1 MNTRIFAS
9 LAAFVLAMVSAAAPG
24 QNPSVA
30 KPPTAPKSASAGTRA
45 RPATPRAASSKK
57 AAPGKAT
64 PAVKKVDPAT
74 PFPLLAVRVEGNKR
88 LNEAK
93 ITALSG
99 LKPGTPVNQDSF
111 SAAHLALMDTGLFES
126 VAYRFE
132 KPSDKEGYIATFEV
146 TETDLFYPIRFED
159 VPAERD
165 EILAY
170 LKEQDPAFDGK
181 SAATEPA
188 LKRYSKLIEG
198 FLSSKGTPMEIRGLV
213 WAEQGGELSVMYR
226 PDTAIPSISDIRF
239 EGSEKI
245 EPLELRRIVIQTAT
259 GILFTEER
267 LRTVLNNEIVPAY
280 WAIGYLGVKFP
291 KIEAT
296 PLTEEKGV
304 RVMVTVEEGPEF
316 TLKEARIETTV
327 FQEAE
332 LLRIAKFPIGET
344 AQMKMV
350 ADGVKEVLDRY
361 KRQGYVDAKAR
372 FEPELNFEE
381 KTADLKV
388 LVNEG
393 EQYLFRELKIQG
405 LDLVNEAGLRKL
417 WSLEPGKPFNALYPH
432 FFLEQLRERQLM
444 QDLGVSKAQVD
455 LNERGKDATVTLIF
469 KAPDNTPPP
478 RVPLV
483 RPQ

>member
-1 MNTRIFAS
+1 
-9 LAAFVLAMVSAAAPG
+9 L
-24 QNPSVA
+24 
-30 KPPTAPKSASAGTRA
+30 
-45 RPATPRAASSKK
+45 
-57 AAPGKAT
+57 
-64 PAVKKVDPAT
+64 
-74 PFPLLAVRVEGNKR
+74 PLLAVRVEGNKR
-88 LNEAK
+88 LDRAK

-132 KPSDKEGYIATFEV
+132 KPADQEGYIATFELM
-146 TETDLFYPIRFED
+146 ETDLFYPIRFED
-159 VPAERD
+159 IPAERD
-165 EILAY
+165 AILAY
-170 LKEQDPAFDGK
+170 LKEEDPAFDGK

-198 FLSSKGTPMEIRGLV
+198 YLASKETPMAIRGLV
-213 WAEQGGELSVMYR
+213 WAEQGGDLSVMYR

-280 WAIGYLGVKFP
+280 WSIGYLGVKFP
-291 KIEAT
+291 KIEAI

-304 RVMVTVEEGPEF
+304 RVTVTVDEGPEF

-327 FQEAE
+327 FKEAE

-344 AQMKMV
+344 AQMKVV
-350 ADGVKEVLDRY
+350 ADGVKEVLNRY
-361 KRQGYVDAKAR
+361 KRQGYVDATAR
-372 FEPELNFEE
+372 FEPTLNFEA
-381 KTADLKV
+381 KTADLTV

-405 LDLVNEAGLRKL
+405 LDLVNEAGMRKL
-417 WSLEPGKPFNALYPH
+417 WSLEPGKPFNALYPD
-432 FFLEQLRERQLM
+432 FFLEQLKERQM
-444 QDLGVSKAQVD
+444 MEDLGVAKAQVD
-455 LNERGKDATVTLIF
+455 LNERGKDATVTLVF
-469 KAPDNTPPP
+469 KAPDKTPPP

>member
-1 MNTRIFAS
+1 MSNRIFAS
-9 LAAFVLAMVSAAAPG
+9 LPVFILFLASTLVQGQFPSATSAP
-24 QNPSVA
+24 
-30 KPPTAPKSASAGTRA
+30 ASAKRA
-45 RPATPRAASSKK
+45 QAVVKPRAGSAKK
-57 AAPGKAT
+57 AAQSTAAPI
-64 PAVKKVDPAT
+64 VRKVDPAT
-74 PFPLLAVRVEGNKR
+74 PYPLLAVRVEGNKR
-88 LNEAK
+88 LDQAK

-132 KPSDKEGYIATFEV
+132 KPADKEGYIATFEV
-146 TETDLFYPIRFED
+146 TETDLFYPIRFEEI
-159 VPAERD
+159 PAER
-165 EILAY
+165 EAILDY

-188 LKRYSKLIEG
+188 LKRYSKLIEA
-198 FLSSKGTPMEIRGLV
+198 FLTSKGTPMAVRGVV

-291 KIEAT
+291 KIEAV

-304 RVMVTVEEGPEF
+304 RATVTVDEGPEF
-316 TLKEARIETTV
+316 TLKSARIETTV
-327 FQEAE
+327 FQESE

-344 AQMKMV
+344 AQMKIV
-350 ADGVKEVLDRY
+350 ADGVKELLNRY
-361 KRQGYVDAKAR
+361 KRQGYVNATAR
-372 FEPELNFEE
+372 FEPKLDFEN
-381 KTADLKV
+381 KTADLTV
-388 LVNEG
+388 LVDEG

-417 WSLEPGKPFNALYPH
+417 WSMEPGKPFNALYPD
-432 FFLEQLRERQLM
+432 FFLEQLKERQLM
-444 QDLGVSKAQVD
+444 QDLGTSKAQVE
-455 LNERGKDATVTLIF
+455 LNERGRDATVTLVF
-469 KAPDNTPPP
+469 KAPDKTPPA